1 MPPNDTH
8 DSSQD
13 NTEAKTVEMKKS
25 AYYAA
30 TYDAFMAT
38 IFEADKSIL
47 TVSAGG
53 VGLLVT
59 LLTAFQVQSV
69 WQIIV
74 YLLALICFVISI
86 VASIF
91 IFKRNKVVLISMLM
105 DKEQEDSVLKLLDY
119 LNISSCIMG
128 ILLTIYIG
136 LSTGIQ
142 KLHMKSD
149 TDLDKTAKTVQ
160 IETMN
165 GNVILQGY
173 TNYSSEKG
181 GKKNGK

>member
-1 MPPNDTH
+1 MAENQTTESTQ
-8 DSSQD
+8 DSSQ
-13 NTEAKTVEMKKS
+13 TKTVELKKS
-25 AYYAA
+25 AYYSA

-38 IFEADKSIL
+38 IIEADKSIL

-59 LLTAFQVQSV
+59 LLTAFQVKSI
-69 WQIIV
+69 WHIII
-74 YLLALICFVISI
+74 YLIALIFFVISI

-91 IFKRNKVVLISMLM
+91 IFKRNKVVLMSMLM
-105 DKEQEDSVLKLLDY
+105 DNEQKDSVLAFLDY
-119 LNISSCIMG
+119 LNISCCIMG

-142 KLHMKSD
+142 KLQTKPDASA
-149 TDLDKTAKTVQ
+149 DKNVKTVQ
-160 IETMN
+160 ITTLN
-165 GNVILQGY
+165 GNVIMQGY
-173 TNYSSEKG
+173 TNFTGVKG